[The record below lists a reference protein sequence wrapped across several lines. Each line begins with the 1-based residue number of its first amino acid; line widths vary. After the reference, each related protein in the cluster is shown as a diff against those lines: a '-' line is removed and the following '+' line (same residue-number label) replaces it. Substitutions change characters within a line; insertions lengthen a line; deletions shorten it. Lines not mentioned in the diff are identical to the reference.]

1 MNFNDLFNLGEGAP
15 PVHGL
20 CFEAFIHATD
30 RVAMIRSLALLS
42 LLIASGAAAAAT
54 PPAVA
59 TRAAALEPKL
69 IEWRRDLHANPELS
83 NREFRTSARVADHL
97 KSLGLEVRTGIAHTG
112 VAGLLVGDPSGPTVA
127 LRADMDALPV
137 TEQTGLPFAS
147 TVTADYNGQATGVM
161 HACGH
166 DAHTAILMATAE
178 LLASMRDE
186 LPGSVLFIFQPA
198 EEGAPPGEEGGAE
211 LMLKEGLFD
220 WVRPDAVFGLHVWS
234 PLPARH
240 IGYRAGPIMAAA
252 DRFEILVRGRQ
263 THGSQP
269 WGGVDPVVPA
279 AQIVLGLQNIA
290 SRQVNVSELPAIIS
304 VGSIHGGIR
313 NNIIP
318 GEVTLVGT
326 IRTFDE
332 SVRGEIHRRVGETAR
347 GMAGA
352 AGASAEVE
360 IDRGYPVTVNDPA
373 LTAASVPSLLK
384 VVGEQRLVE
393 MSRLTIAEDFSF
405 YAQQAPGF
413 YFFLGVVPPD
423 AGPNPPANH
432 SPEFHID
439 ESTLK
444 VGLEAM
450 STLVVDY
457 FARAGGKPAGGL

>member
-1 MNFNDLFNLGEGAP
+1 MTRTFALF
-15 PVHGL
+15 
-20 CFEAFIHATD
+20 
-30 RVAMIRSLALLS
+30 S
-42 LLIASGAAAAAT
+42 LLIVSAAAAAA
-54 PPAVA
+54 PPHEAVT

-112 VAGLLVGDPSGPTVA
+112 VAGLLVGGQPGPTVA

-147 TVTADYNGQATGVM
+147 AVTAEYNGQTTGVM

-178 LLASMRDE
+178 LLAGMRDD
-186 LPGSVLFIFQPA
+186 LTGSVLFIFQPA

-240 IGYRAGPIMAAA
+240 IGYRAGPVMAAA
-252 DRFEILVRGRQ
+252 DRFEIVVRGRQ
-263 THGSQP
+263 THGSRP
-269 WGGVDPVVPA
+269 WGGIDPVVPA
-279 AQIVLGLQNIA
+279 AQIVLGLQNIV
-290 SRQVNVSELPAIIS
+290 SRQVDVSTVPAVLS

-318 GEVTLVGT
+318 DDVTLIGT

-332 SVRGEIHRRVGETAR
+332 SVRDQIHRRVKHTAES
-347 GMAGA
+347 MASA
-352 AGASAEVE
+352 AGASADVL
-360 IDRGYPVTVNDPA
+360 IDPGYPVTMNDPA
-373 LTAASVPSLLK
+373 LTEASVPSLLK
-384 VVGEQRLVE
+384 VTGSERLVE
-393 MSRLTIAEDFSF
+393 MTRLTIAEDFSYF
-405 YAQQAPGF
+405 AREVPGF

-423 AGPNPPANH
+423 AGPEPPANH
-432 SPEFHID
+432 SPKFYID

-450 STLVVDY
+450 STLVLDY
-457 FARAGGKPAGGL
+457 LSRATGQPAGAL